1 VTASDAVAAPGL
13 VSIAELIARR
23 AGIAFGPH
31 SGDALIR
38 ASRQVMARH
47 ALADFEQ
54 LAARLQVDAACFSS
68 LLDEVTVGET
78 YFFRNPE
85 HFELVRSALLP
96 ALRRLRGEQHVLQ
109 VWSAGCASGEEAY
122 SLAML
127 LDGEGLLERAH
138 VLASD
143 IAPGALIKARAARY
157 RDWSLRGLDPSIERR
172 WLIAA
177 PDGSHVCERIR
188 RSVRF
193 CRLNLAEANY
203 PAPQPGHA
211 GFDLIFC
218 RNVIMYFDPATIAAV
233 EQRLFAA
240 LAPGGFLIVG
250 PSDPMPGKH
259 APFEVRITEHGLCY
273 SRPRVP
279 VLEHA
284 PIAPVEPLP
293 LELAPPEAPA
303 AVPPEPMPDV
313 AEVAEVEPF
322 ASAVHHG
329 SRAALA
335 EQVRASWRE
344 RGAAAG
350 LLACERALLR
360 DGMSA
365 ELHHLHAL
373 LLLDLARD
381 GDALAAARRALYLDS
396 GLAIAQFTL
405 GSILERVGRAHAAC
419 RPYRNAHDA
428 AAARPSGELLPMAEG
443 VRAGALA
450 AAARAALDRLGE
462 R

>member
-1 VTASDAVAAPGL
+1 L

-38 ASRQVMARH
+38 ASRQLMARH

-157 RDWSLRGLDPSIERR
+157 REWSLRGLDPSIERR

-188 RSVRF
+188 RSVQF
-193 CRLNLAEANY
+193 CQLNLAEPNY
-203 PAPQPGHA
+203 PAPQQGYA

-273 SRPRVP
+273 SRPCQP
-279 VLEHA
+279 VLEQA
-284 PIAPVEPLP
+284 PFAPVEPLP

-303 AVPPEPMPDV
+303 AVPPEP
-313 AEVAEVEPF
+313 EVAEAGEVAPLLPVEPEPGR
-322 ASAVHHG
+322 G

-335 EQVRASWRE
+335 GQVRASWRE
-344 RGAAAG
+344 RGAGAG

-360 DGMSA
+360 DGMNP

-405 GSILERVGRAHAAC
+405 GSILERVGRAHAAR
-419 RPYRNAHDA
+419 RPYRNALDA
-428 AAARPSGELLPMAEG
+428 AAARPSSELVPLAEG
-443 VRAGALA
+443 VQAGALA
-450 AAARAALDRLGE
+450 AAARAALERLGE